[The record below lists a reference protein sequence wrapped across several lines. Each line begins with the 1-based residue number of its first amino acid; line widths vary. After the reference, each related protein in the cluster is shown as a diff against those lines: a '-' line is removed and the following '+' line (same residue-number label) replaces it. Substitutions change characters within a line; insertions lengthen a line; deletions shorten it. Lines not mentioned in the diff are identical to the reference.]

1 MLCQSLS
8 KINTLE
14 KVIILFASDYVPPC
28 WVIFCWF
35 ISFSV
40 SPEVCRML
48 LSLHKYGLK
57 NCDHH
62 RRMDETVFSY
72 QKSKGYDVYGS

>member
-14 KVIILFASDYVPPC
+14 KVIILFAFPDYVPPC

-35 ISFSV
+35 IS
-40 SPEVCRML
+40 
-48 LSLHKYGLK
+48 SL
-57 NCDHH
+57 
-62 RRMDETVFSY
+62 FP
-72 QKSKGYDVYGS
+72 QKFAECYYLYISMV